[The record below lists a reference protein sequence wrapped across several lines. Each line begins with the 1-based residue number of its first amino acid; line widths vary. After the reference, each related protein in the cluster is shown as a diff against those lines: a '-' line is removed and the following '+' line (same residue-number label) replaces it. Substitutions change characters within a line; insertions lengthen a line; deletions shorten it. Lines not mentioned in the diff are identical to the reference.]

1 MPTQQQTSE
10 AGLTWVAALVHEMKR
25 GMNGS
30 AGTLPDAVA
39 ENVLL
44 KAYRMGLVG
53 LYAEGIDPLTRM
65 NDVEITMGQRLVSTG
80 LTKPYFYEP
89 LDRWLR
95 WARKHATLYLP
106 LDTSADRTI
115 RFEVPV
121 TVTEAI
127 RDGLVLTVD
136 EIEIPL
142 ARNYELWK
150 DGGYH
155 LVCSGTIPRDAMNPD
170 FQYTALEFAAP
181 DEFVSAHPETMGARA
196 SFALADIKIS

>member
-1 MPTQQQTSE
+1 MPTEQQTSE
-10 AGLTWVAALVHEMKR
+10 NGLAWVSALVYEMKR

-30 AGTLPDAVA
+30 AEALPDAVA

-53 LYAEGIDPLTRM
+53 FGAEGIEQMTRLW
-65 NDVEITMGQRLVSTG
+65 DAEITMGQRLVATG
-80 LTKPYFYEP
+80 LTRPYFYEP

-95 WARKHATLYLP
+95 WAGRQATLYLP
-106 LDTSADRTI
+106 LDSSTDRTF

-121 TVTEAI
+121 TMTEAI
-127 RDGLVLTVD
+127 RDGLTLKID
-136 EIEIPL
+136 ETEIPL
-142 ARNYELWK
+142 ARDYELWK

-170 FQYTALEFAAP
+170 FQYTALALSAP
-181 DEFVSAHPETMGARA
+181 DEFVPDHPETMGARA
-196 SFALADIKIS
+196 SFALANIRIQ